1 MKSKFWPIRFSGVQV
16 NDYSPLWKQII
27 WGSIYDWDEYPK
39 GLTITIL
46 SIDFEFYLGEW
57 K

>member
-1 MKSKFWPIRFSGVQV
+1 MKNNYWPIRFSEVQI
-16 NDYSPLWKQII
+16 NDYSPLWKHIL
-27 WGSIYDWDEYPK
+27 WASIYDWDEYPK

-46 SIDFEFYLGEW
+46 SIDFEFFLGEW